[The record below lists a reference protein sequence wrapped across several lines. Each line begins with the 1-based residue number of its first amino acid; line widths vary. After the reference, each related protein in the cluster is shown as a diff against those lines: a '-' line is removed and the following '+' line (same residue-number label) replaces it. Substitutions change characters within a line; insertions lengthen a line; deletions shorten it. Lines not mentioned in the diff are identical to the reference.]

1 MNDLEPI
8 EVVVEAPKLPGN
20 PNQLEIDLGEEKPK
34 AEATP
39 APAPAPTQ
47 TADDGIELLKR
58 QLEEKR
64 REAEE
69 AKQQKQQA
77 EMLAAQREREIQDY
91 QFRAT
96 DSEHVALV
104 NAIAS
109 FERDGE
115 MLEKD
120 YAAALEMGEYNKAAK
135 IQRQM
140 AAIESRLLT
149 LTQGKEELEYR
160 LKAPRPEPE
169 LPKVQPMPRDPV
181 EERIAG
187 LSKPS
192 QDWIRSHPEV
202 ITDSRLTNKMT
213 AAHYEALSE
222 GINADTPDYFAF
234 IESKLGLDGSAQIPV
249 QAPAPVQRTQLTRSA
264 AIAAAPVSRSAS
276 PTISSN
282 GNSMTVT
289 LTAEERQTARDL
301 DMSDEEY
308 AANKLY
314 YMQRGDLGR
323 R

>member
-1 MNDLEPI
+1 MNDLDPI
-8 EVVVEAPKLPGN
+8 EVVVETPKPLSN

-34 AEATP
+34 AEAAPAAVP
-39 APAPAPTQ
+39 APAQ

-64 REAEE
+64 READE
-69 AKQQKQQA
+69 AKRQKQEA
-77 EMLAAQREREIQDY
+77 ELLAAQREREIQDY

-120 YAAALEMGEYNKAAK
+120 YATALEMGEYNKAAK

-140 AAIESRLLT
+140 AAVESRLLT
-149 LTQGKEELEYR
+149 LTQGREELEYR

-169 LPKVQPMPRDPV
+169 LPKIQPVQRDPV

-202 ITDSRLTNKMT
+202 ITDTRLTNKMT
-213 AAHYEALSE
+213 AAHYEALAE

-234 IESKLGLDGSAQIPV
+234 IESKLGFDGSAQVPV
-249 QAPAPVQRTQLTRSA
+249 QTAAPRQIARSA

-276 PTISSN
+276 PTISAS
-282 GNSMTVT
+282 GNTQTVT
-289 LTAEERQTARDL
+289 LTPEERSMARDL

-308 AANKLY
+308 AANKLF
-314 YMQRGDLGR
+314 YMQRGDIGR